1 MEKAAPSPSSIGIN
15 KAKLEWR
22 THLSDRDHD
31 VHGILM
37 MTPHGMIDVCA
48 ARMSDDERRMQ
59 IEHSTRVVS
68 K

>member
-1 MEKAAPSPSSIGIN
+1 M
-15 KAKLEWR
+15 
-22 THLSDRDHD
+22 DHD

-59 IEHSTRVVS
+59 STVQLYTRVVLVS